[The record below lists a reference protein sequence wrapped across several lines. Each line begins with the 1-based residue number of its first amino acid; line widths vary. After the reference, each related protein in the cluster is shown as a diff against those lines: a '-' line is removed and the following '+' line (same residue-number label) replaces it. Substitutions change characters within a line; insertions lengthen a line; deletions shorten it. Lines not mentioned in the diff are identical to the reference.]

1 MLCDS
6 GEVDVWKMSPGF
18 ERIAD
23 MGVRRAVV
31 VIIGNAKIS
40 RSSEVRLKRPAA

>member
-1 MLCDS
+1 MICDS
-6 GEVDVWKMSPGF
+6 SEVDVGKMSPDCK
-18 ERIAD
+18 RIAD